1 MTYAEALAAYRA
13 SERKEKESYGEW
25 QQARTELEQARVE
38 ELNEKELL
46 ENQRGNI
53 AALKAEADRRR
64 ADSEKFKSSVEARLK
79 SIHDRAGEL
88 VEVEIEAA
96 GRMIIPDIDE
106 LTQMS
111 KENPEEYE
119 KMHQRIKQA
128 VGIYAPKQ
136 EESDRIMN
144 MLDDYMQKNQK
155 LEQAVAFQEK
165 VKEIPADFIDL
176 VKLENS
182 DKEKYKAVE
191 QDLAELIEDYSKDP
205 ANANKPGKVKSL
217 DEFINNAKE
226 KQGNAEYFFRSKD
239 PLVVEQKKYIKKDVI
254 KHAKDRA
261 ENDVKNFQNETK
273 EAKKMA
279 SAMFKIINEKNQK
292 ENKKNKVEKMQQT
305 LKNFTD
311 KESHDTYVNQAL
323 AEEYQERLKKAQS
336 RYRSAAVGKF
346 ITDVEE
352 AVVNPTAVLFR
363 NCVFTATEA
372 LIRADLTE
380 KKKALEKATADMEMA
395 GNAQIGSTITS
406 VDDRQA
412 LAHTT
417 NPEQQQHLAER
428 ADAKSVIAS
437 EAGDLWSAQVRKIDD
452 LRQEIRELEPIVEEK
467 VRKNQQNF
475 QKQVLEK
482 YGNIDVKSQE
492 KQMEELYELQIRDL
506 EGPEKSLLE
515 ARHNRQQRDL
525 QEIKTS
531 MEADTKNM
539 NQDMI
544 KISKRAETLSVL
556 LTPENLSTSDSVISA
571 FEKVVNV
578 GTKIYEYVSGS
589 DSSDKKDE
597 KDEDKTVL
605 SRLQEAKKK
614 LTDPKVKDPNEHVLT
629 ELIAVSEIILDKV
642 NAFSKDLNEKSAQNY
657 HQYRMADSAVEG
669 IQEEQNSYQR
679 FAAEHSEELKGKNSE
694 ERFQVFYADKTRI
707 VEEFAERDAARAEH
721 VIAEIEGRVESASTK
736 KVSCEEKEQEKLQA
750 VDAERINRA
759 ELSQNLKKA
768 FAEAVQ
774 EADAPAKPVTL
785 TREDI
790 FREHAGEKDA
800 PDFTFLSRLTGT
812 QMSADMKLDD
822 AMDAFGKIYINGL
835 NAIDYFDLRD
845 KYETASLDKPEKQK
859 ELIES
864 LAGIGEDMKAALQV
878 PFDPSKANGLSAGAA
893 RLAGQMIAVEDE
905 HLHLAAVQLD
915 AQDTPPEK
923 PVLVQKEHVKG
934 WFKSGV
940 NEQIDRE
947 NAAARQQYE
956 TRMAVYNQYMADHAG
971 IDAYN
976 RNSKMITDEFQKM
989 RQIAAETTLKQAQP
1003 EIAAGTATATQGA
1016 TKVTFDAL
1024 MQEEKR
1030 NQNLT
1035 KAVHQSRNLHLAD
1048 AEKTVLL
1055 QDEVKAEQKK
1065 AEQKAPEQ
1073 QAPEQQAPEQKA
1085 PEKKTRVQAGPQM

>member
-1 MTYAEALAAYRA
+1 MTYAEALAAYRE
-13 SERKEKESYGEW
+13 SNRKEKASYGEW

-38 ELNEKELL
+38 ELNEKALL

-53 AALKAEADRRR
+53 AALKAEADRKR
-64 ADSEKFKSSVEARLK
+64 ADNEKFKSSVEARLK
-79 SIHDRAGEL
+79 SIHDTAGEL
-88 VEVEIEAA
+88 VEVEVEAA

-111 KENPEEYE
+111 KEKPEEYE
-119 KMHQRIKQA
+119 HMYQRIKQA

-144 MLDDYMQKNQK
+144 MLDDYMQKNRK

-176 VKLENS
+176 VGLKKT
-182 DKEKYKAVE
+182 DKAKYKTVKK
-191 QDLAELIEDYSKDP
+191 DLSKLIRDYSKDP
-205 ANANKPGKVKSL
+205 ANANKPGKVEHLSKFVK
-217 DEFINNAKE
+217 DAKA
-226 KQGNAEYFFRSKD
+226 KQGDAEYFFRSKD
-239 PLVVEQKKYIKKDVI
+239 KLVVAQKKYIKEDVI
-254 KHAKDRA
+254 KHAKNRA
-261 ENDVKNFQNETK
+261 ENDVKNFQNQTK

-292 ENKKNKVEKMQQT
+292 ENEKNKVAEMQQT

-311 KESHDTYVNQAL
+311 RESHDTYVNQAL
-323 AEEYQERLKKAQS
+323 AEDYQKRLKEAQS

-395 GNAQIGSTITS
+395 GNAQIGETIAS

-412 LAHTT
+412 LAHAA

-428 ADAKSVIAS
+428 AEAKSVIAS
-437 EAGDLWSAQVRKIDD
+437 EAGDLWSAQVKKIDD
-452 LRQEIRELEPIVEEK
+452 LKQEIRELEPIVEEK

-482 YGNIDVKSQE
+482 YENIDVKSQE
-492 KQMEELYELQIRDL
+492 KQMEELYELQIKDL

-531 MEADTKNM
+531 METDVKDM

-597 KDEDKTVL
+597 KEEDKTVL

-629 ELIAVSEIILDKV
+629 ELISVSEIILDKV
-642 NAFSKDLNEKSAQNY
+642 NAFSKDLNKKSAQNY
-657 HQYRMADSAVEG
+657 HQYRMADNAVEG
-669 IQEEQNSYQR
+669 IQAEQNSYQR
-679 FAAEHSEELKGKNSE
+679 FVAEHSEELKDKNAE
-694 ERFQVFYADKTRI
+694 ERFQIFYAEKTRI
-707 VEEFAERDAARAEH
+707 VDEFAERDAARAEQ
-721 VIAEIEGRVESASTK
+721 VIAAIEGRVESASTK

-750 VDAERINRA
+750 VAAERTHRA
-759 ELSQNLKKA
+759 ELAEGLKQA
-768 FAEAVQ
+768 FAQTVK
-774 EADAPAKPVTL
+774 DAPEPAKPVTL

-790 FREHAGEKDA
+790 FRAKEGEKDA
-800 PDFTFLSRLTGT
+800 PDFTFLSKLTGT

-845 KYETASLDKPEKQK
+845 TYEKTAAGKEEDQKSL
-859 ELIES
+859 IS
-864 LAGIGEDMKAALQV
+864 RLAGLGEDMKAALQV
-878 PFDPSKANGLSAGAA
+878 PFDPSKAGSLTGEAA
-893 RLAGQMIAVEDE
+893 RLNGQMIAVEDE
-905 HLHLAAVQLD
+905 HLHLSAVQLD

-940 NEQIDRE
+940 NEQIDQE

-1003 EIAAGTATATQGA
+1003 EKAAETVNETQGA

-1024 MQEEKR
+1024 MQEERR

-1035 KAVHQSRNLHLAD
+1035 KAVHHSRNLGLAD
-1048 AEKTVLL
+1048 AEKTVLAEDKT
-1055 QDEVKAEQKK
+1055 QQKEEPKQEEPKKKEPVKEGGMS
-1065 AEQKAPEQ
+1065 
-1073 QAPEQQAPEQKA
+1073 
-1085 PEKKTRVQAGPQM
+1085 R